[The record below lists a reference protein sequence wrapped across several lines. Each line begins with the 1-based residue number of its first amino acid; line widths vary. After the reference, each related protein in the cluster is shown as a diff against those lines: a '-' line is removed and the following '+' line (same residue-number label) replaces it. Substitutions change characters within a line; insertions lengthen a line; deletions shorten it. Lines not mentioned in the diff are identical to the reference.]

1 MGWGGGSHQERSYV
15 ESKETLLS
23 ITTNYTDIIFFWI
36 YYVYFYR
43 INLI

>member
-1 MGWGGGSHQERSYV
+1 MGWGGGHIKSDPV